1 MKNNNNRRRK
11 VKGRNQNHI
20 RKILYEE
27 IELWAPKVK
36 INTSPFLNTSITQIN
51 KVRVVIKD
59 SDKILTSTDKIL
71 TRYWQNKLQ
80 SPRVE
85 DKRTTDKLCKMR
97 IHPLLSFILPV
108 LLLPGLVADQSEVR
122 TWPNSVSTSSN
133 PTLTFLLRWKE
144 ENSRPTLKFSQQTP
158 RQRDSESND
167 DFNERIAQW
176 LSTRPER
183 PDCQLDSKQAVI
195 RDFGYGEKILSIT

>member
-51 KVRVVIKD
+51 KVRVVIKE

-71 TRYWQNKLQ
+71 TRQVTITSSGRQENNRQIVQDENSPPPLLH
-80 SPRVE
+80 SPRPPPPGACSGPIRGKNVTKLSQYE
-85 DKRTTDKLCKMR
+85 FEPYPNFPSSLKRRKIQGQC
-97 IHPLLSFILPV
+97 
-108 LLLPGLVADQSEVR
+108 
-122 TWPNSVSTSSN
+122 
-133 PTLTFLLRWKE
+133 
-144 ENSRPTLKFSQQTP
+144 TLKFSHQTP

>member
-36 INTSPFLNTSITQIN
+36 INTSPFSTPRSLKST
-51 KVRVVIKD
+51 KCVLWL
-59 SDKILTSTDKIL
+59 KIVTRYWQVL
-71 TRYWQNKLQ
+71 TRYWQDKLQ

-144 ENSRPTLKFSQQTP
+144 EKFKANV
-158 RQRDSESND
+158 R
-167 DFNERIAQW
+167 
-176 LSTRPER
+176 
-183 PDCQLDSKQAVI
+183 
-195 RDFGYGEKILSIT
+195 